1 MHPSPLPSTLPF
13 SPLCSAGALFCP
25 PRGIIY
31 SDYTSE
37 CGYNPQSTSQCCA
50 CHFPSSPCN
59 ATPAPLPLTP
69 PVLCLCLCTCQYP
82 RVISACWPQQLQA
95 SPTIPSHNDHS
106 WVTLITLLHMDSCSK
121 AKKLAFRT
129 LVTRYS
135 PGVLHAPLQ
144 MLLALIQIEIPAMF
158 IGWSWSLLTKCWAGF
173 WEDFFR
179 RFRGDE

>member
-1 MHPSPLPSTLPF
+1 MIAAKTTAFHIALFSTVQ
-13 SPLCSAGALFCP
+13 CLFCP
-25 PRGIIY
+25 SRGIIY

-50 CHFPSSPCN
+50 CHFPSSPYN

-121 AKKLAFRT
+121 AKKLTFRT
-129 LVTRYS
+129 LVTMAMVFPRYIMH
-135 PGVLHAPLQ
+135 PCRC
-144 MLLALIQIEIPAMF
+144 
-158 IGWSWSLLTKCWAGF
+158 CWH
-173 WEDFFR
+173 
-179 RFRGDE
+179 

>member
-1 MHPSPLPSTLPF
+1 MAGWGRWVWLVDCIQAHCRPHRPF
-13 SPLCSAGALFCP
+13 LHCAVPEPCFVLL
-25 PRGIIY
+25 RGIIY

-121 AKKLAFRT
+121 AKKLPFRT
-129 LVTRYS
+129 LVTR
-135 PGVLHAPLQ
+135 
-144 MLLALIQIEIPAMF
+144 ALVFPRSIVN
-158 IGWSWSLLTKCWAGF
+158 CGF
-173 WEDFFR
+173 CI
-179 RFRGDE
+179 